1 MERGNPFGIGFAW
14 YAEAL
19 QRRLSEEWGKTLG
32 QVSGPTDKPVVVR
45 FQILRDGRIEDIRVV
60 DSSGNR
66 SFDYSAHRAVQFIN
80 PFRALPPALRR
91 NAIAI
96 EMTFRMN

>member
-1 MERGNPFGIGFAW
+1 
-14 YAEAL
+14 
-19 QRRLSEEWGKTLG
+19 LG